1 MVELLDT
8 LDLGS
13 SAARCEGWSPS
24 IGTNIY
30 LMSKSVYTQEVFE
43 KALLS
48 GFHGTK
54 REAAIIINNAIKKIN
69 EKKDKEMQRVR
80 QRSLH
85 NL

>member
-1 MVELLDT
+1 
-8 LDLGS
+8 
-13 SAARCEGWSPS
+13 
-24 IGTNIY
+24 
-30 LMSKSVYTQEVFE
+30 MSKSVYTQEVFE

-54 REAAIIINNAIKKIN
+54 REAAIIINNTIKKIN
-69 EKKDKEMQRVR
+69 EEKDKEMQRVR